1 MEEEQVDT
9 PLLDVKY
16 SMIERVLFRLLTT
29 KLTTVITF
37 TLHILKENQRRFFTD
52 DLVEILL
59 DSLVYE
65 YGFLLIA
72 AAMVGF
78 VKF

>member
-1 MEEEQVDT
+1 LEEEQVDT